1 MLKRCEETNLEPKLG
16 EKPFHQ
22 RQHKQFLA
30 FGLLL
35 CLFGSSSPPFIMLES
50 CEFAKLAICLGRSG
64 SGGGGKG
71 LSMVELG
78 LQGKRDEEDP

>member
-1 MLKRCEETNLEPKLG
+1 
-16 EKPFHQ
+16 
-22 RQHKQFLA
+22 
-30 FGLLL
+30 
-35 CLFGSSSPPFIMLES
+35 MLEV

-78 LQGKRDEEDP
+78 LQGKRGEEDP